1 MKTSFRV
8 LGTISL
14 AHCLND
20 TTQSLLIAIYPL
32 LRDNFELS
40 YTQLGFLSFTY
51 QMCASV
57 LQPLIGRYTDKHPLP
72 YSLPVGMSA
81 TLVGLLIMA
90 AAPGY
95 LWLLIGSA
103 MVGIGSAV
111 FHPESSRVA
120 HMASAGRY
128 GLAQSIFQVGGN
140 AGAAFGPLLAAVF
153 VMRHGQISLAFF
165 ALLPCAAIISLIFI
179 CRWAARQVRAKANAR
194 APQVVDLPRSTVM
207 RALVFLFVLMFS
219 KQVYTLSISNFFTF
233 YLMEKFGVSTET
245 SQMYLFLFLGATA
258 LGTVAGGPIGD
269 RFGRKWV
276 IWLSIL
282 GATPFSLALPYVG
295 LVSTAVLAVII
306 GFIMASS
313 FAAILVFAQELMPGH
328 VGAIAGLFFGLAFG
342 LGGISSAV
350 LGKLADG
357 QGVSFV
363 YQVCSFLPLLGLFA
377 IFLPSEKKIRRAGYN
392 GAPR

>member
-1 MKTSFRV
+1 MKTAFRV
-8 LGTISL
+8 LSAISI

-32 LRDNFELS
+32 LRDNFELN

-57 LQPLIGRYTDKHPLP
+57 LQPLIGSYTDKHPLP
-72 YSLPVGMSA
+72 YSLPVGMFS
-81 TLVGLLIMA
+81 TLIGLLIMA
-90 AAPGY
+90 KASGY

-103 MVGIGSAV
+103 MVGVGSAV

-120 HMASAGRY
+120 HAASAGRY

-140 AGAAFGPLLAAVF
+140 AGAAFGPLLAALF

-165 ALLPCAAIISLIFI
+165 ALLPLAAIISLIFI
-179 CRWAARQVRAKANAR
+179 SRWAVRQNRARGNAR
-194 APQVVDLPRSTVM
+194 TPKIVDLPRSTVL

-219 KQVYTLSISNFFTF
+219 KQVYTMSISNFFTF
-233 YLMEKFGVSTET
+233 YLMEKFGVSTEA

-258 LGTVAGGPIGD
+258 LGTFAGGPIGD
-269 RFGRKWV
+269 RVGRKWV

-282 GATPFSLALPYVG
+282 GAAPFSLALPYVG
-295 LVSTAVLAVII
+295 PVSTAVLAIII

-313 FAAILVFAQELMPGH
+313 FSAILVFAQELMPGH
-328 VGAIAGLFFGLAFG
+328 VGAIAGLFFGLSFG
-342 LGGISSAV
+342 LGGIGSAV

-357 QGVSFV
+357 QGLSFV
-363 YQVCSFLPLLGLFA
+363 YQVCSFLPLLGLLT
-377 IFLPSEKKIRRAGYN
+377 IFLPSEKKIRQAR
-392 GAPR
+392 

>member
-1 MKTSFRV
+1 MKTAFRV
-8 LGTISL
+8 LGAISL

-32 LRDNFELS
+32 LRDNFDLS

-51 QMCASV
+51 QMSASV
-57 LQPLIGRYTDKHPLP
+57 LQPLIGSYTDKHPLP
-72 YSLPVGMSA
+72 YSLPIGMLA
-81 TLVGLLIMA
+81 TLIGLLIMA
-90 AAPGY
+90 AAQGY
-95 LWLLIGSA
+95 VWLLAASA
-103 MVGIGSAV
+103 IVGVGSAV

-140 AGAAFGPLLAAVF
+140 AGAAFGPLLAAIF

-179 CRWAARQVRAKANAR
+179 TRWAVRQARAKTNAR
-194 APQVVDLPRSTVM
+194 PPQTVNLPRATVM
-207 RALVFLFVLMFS
+207 RTLVFLFVLMFS

-233 YLMEKFGVSTET
+233 YLMEKFGVSAET
-245 SQMYLFLFLGATA
+245 SQVYLFLFLGSAA
-258 LGTVAGGPIGD
+258 LGTIAGGPLGD

-282 GATPFSLALPYVG
+282 GATPFSLALPYAG
-295 LVSTAVLAVII
+295 LASTAVLAILI

-313 FAAILVFAQELMPGH
+313 FSAILVFAQELMPGH
-328 VGAIAGLFFGLAFG
+328 VGAVAGLFFGLAFG
-342 LGGISSAV
+342 LGGIGSAV
-350 LGKLADG
+350 LGKLADS
-357 QGVSFV
+357 QGLDFV
-363 YQVCSFLPLLGLFA
+363 YQLCSLLPLLGLLT
-377 IFLPSEKKIRRAGYN
+377 IFLPSEKKIRRAG
-392 GAPR
+392 